1 METEKQTFPRN
12 CPPPP
17 HLTPLALCAHLPPG
31 LLASG
36 AIQPVWD
43 NVTVYSRSGP
53 HTLAQGGSGAR
64 EEAAAVGGG
73 EICGGGRGIS
83 ATVTLGGEWGE
94 KANSGR
100 LKDRWRDG
108 NETLISEDSGTF
120 IVHWTH
126 TFTRPHAHQDTTQS
140 QDSRSRAGPI
150 RKERI
155 MKEKH
160 HPEKV
165 NSSCRCQ

>member
-1 METEKQTFPRN
+1 M
-12 CPPPP
+12 
-17 HLTPLALCAHLPPG
+17 
-31 LLASG
+31 
-36 AIQPVWD
+36 
-43 NVTVYSRSGP
+43 
-53 HTLAQGGSGAR
+53 
-64 EEAAAVGGG
+64 GGG

-83 ATVTLGGEWGE
+83 ATVTFGVGGK

-140 QDSRSRAGPI
+140 QDSRSQAGPI
-150 RKERI
+150 RKDRI
-155 MKEKH
+155 KEEKH